1 MMKNP
6 FDTFQ
11 TLTVLFLLNMALV
24 FLSHVSAEDQEEV
37 IERVLKSVVRIDAM
51 DSNGQAFKQ
60 GTELPQE

>member
-51 DSNGQAFKQ
+51 DSNGRAFKQ
-60 GTELPQE
+60 GTGLPQE